1 MRLSKTKT
9 ESVELKAMFNFSI
22 AECRF
27 TAIFLC
33 FTILLFAGCRSEQPV
48 VNQNTENAV
57 EDSPETFDVS
67 APNINLSN
75 PLVVSQKPEDVALCA
90 KLNETIEKSPSAN
103 ARWGVIAVSMKDG
116 RVLCS
121 RDGRKL
127 FNPASIQKTL
137 TAIVALDKLG
147 ADFRWK
153 TSVYSE
159 NQIDS
164 DGTLNGDLVIYGEG
178 APDFNSESLENL
190 AAQLQQKGLKRVKGN
205 IVGDDSYFRGDTIGD
220 GWTWNELQWY
230 YGAEASALSINENQ
244 VFVNVENGSGRA
256 STDYVNVTVGN
267 PTPFASANK
276 DANYEAGGIKR
287 GLDNNE
293 FYVWGNTKS
302 FGAKVSVHNPA
313 GLIAKNLKESLEKKG
328 ISIDGE
334 MKTRS
339 WRSSDAL
346 DVSKAQELASIQ
358 SQTLG
363 EAVRRMNKHSVN
375 IIAELLLRTIG
386 KKFGAEI
393 SNSIQL
399 PQNVRGDDISGA
411 AIIRKWLLEHKIAAD
426 EVQISDGSGLSRL
439 DFVTPEVFARAFIF
453 AAQSSYAEAFT
464 NSLPI
469 GGTDGTLGGR
479 FGKVKGRVLAK
490 TGTISFV
497 NSLAGYA
504 QRKDGEIIT
513 FAVMVNNETRKKGS
527 VGIIDSI
534 VLKMMGE
541 ADENGSKEENS
552 NKSQNANANAN
563 ANANSNANKP
573 NFVISDK

>member
-1 MRLSKTKT
+1 
-9 ESVELKAMFNFSI
+9 MFNFSV
-22 AECRF
+22 AGRRF

-33 FTILLFAGCRSEQPV
+33 LTFFIFVGCRSNQPE
-48 VNQNTENAV
+48 VNQNTQIVSDE
-57 EDSPETFDVS
+57 PTETFDVS

-75 PLVVSQKPEDVALCA
+75 PLVISQKPEDVALCA
-90 KLNETIEKSPSAN
+90 KLNETVEKSPSAN

-137 TAIVALDKLG
+137 TAIVALDRLG

-153 TSVYSE
+153 TSIYAE
-159 NQIDS
+159 NQIGS
-164 DGTLNGDLVIYGEG
+164 DGTLNGDLIVYGEG
-178 APDFNSESLENL
+178 APDFNAESLENL
-190 AAQLQQKGLKRVKGN
+190 AVRLQEKGLKRVTGN

-244 VFVNVENGSGRA
+244 AFVNVENGEGRA
-256 STDYVNVTVGN
+256 NTNYLNVTVGN
-267 PTPFASANK
+267 PTPINNANR

-287 GLDNNE
+287 GLDNND
-293 FYVWGNTKS
+293 FYVWGNTKA
-302 FGAKVSVHNPA
+302 FGARVAVHNPS
-313 GLIAKNLKESLEKKG
+313 GLVAKTLKESLEKKG
-328 ISIDGE
+328 ISIEGE
-334 MKTRS
+334 TKTRS
-339 WRSSDAL
+339 WKSSDAL

-386 KKFGAEI
+386 KRFGAEVP
-393 SNSIQL
+393 NSIQL
-399 PQNVRGDDISGA
+399 PQNVRGDDIAGA
-411 AIIRKWLLEHKIAAD
+411 ALVKKWLLEHRIAAD

-453 AAQSSYAEAFT
+453 AAQSKFAKEFT
-464 NSLPI
+464 DSLPV

-527 VGIIDSI
+527 VGIIDTL

-541 ADENGSKEENS
+541 ADDNESKEENS
-552 NKSQNANANAN
+552 NKSQNTNANT
-563 ANANSNANKP
+563 NSNANKP

>member
-1 MRLSKTKT
+1 
-9 ESVELKAMFNFSI
+9 MFNFSV
-22 AECRF
+22 AGRRF

-33 FTILLFAGCRSEQPV
+33 LAFSLFVGCRSNQPE
-48 VNQNTENAV
+48 VNQNTQIVSDE
-57 EDSPETFDVS
+57 PTETFDVS
-67 APNINLSN
+67 ASNINLSN

-90 KLNETIEKSPSAN
+90 KINEIIEKSPSAN

-137 TAIVALDKLG
+137 TAIVALDRLG

-153 TSVYSE
+153 TSIYAE

-178 APDFNSESLENL
+178 APDFNAESLENL
-190 AAQLQQKGLKRVKGN
+190 AAQLQEKGLKRVKGN

-230 YGAEASALSINENQ
+230 YGAEASALTINENQ
-244 VFVNVENGSGRA
+244 AFVNVENGEGRA
-256 STDYVNVTVGN
+256 NTNYLNVTVGN
-267 PTPFASANK
+267 PTPINNANR

-287 GLDNNE
+287 GLDNND
-293 FYVWGNTKS
+293 FYVWGNTKA
-302 FGAKVSVHNPA
+302 FGARVSVHNPS
-313 GLIAKNLKESLEKKG
+313 GLVAKTLKESLEKKG
-328 ISIDGE
+328 ISVEGE
-334 MKTRS
+334 TKTRS
-339 WRSSDAL
+339 WKSSDAL
-346 DVSKAQELASIQ
+346 DVSKAQELAVVQ

-386 KKFGAEI
+386 KKFGAEVP
-393 SNSIQL
+393 NSIQL
-399 PQNVRGDDISGA
+399 PQNVRGDDIAGA
-411 AIIRKWLLEHKIAAD
+411 ALVKKWLLEHKIAAD

-453 AAQSSYAEAFT
+453 AAQSKFAKEFT
-464 NSLPI
+464 DSLPV

-527 VGIIDSI
+527 VGIIDTL

-541 ADENGSKEENS
+541 ADDNESKEENS
-552 NKSQNANANAN
+552 NKSQNTNPE
-563 ANANSNANKP
+563 ANANSNVNKP

>member
-1 MRLSKTKT
+1 
-9 ESVELKAMFNFSI
+9 MFNFLV
-22 AECRF
+22 AGRRF

-33 FTILLFAGCRSEQPV
+33 LTFLVSVGCRSNQPE
-48 VNQNTENAV
+48 VNQNTQIVSEESA
-57 EDSPETFDVS
+57 DAFDVP

-75 PLVVSQKPEDVALCA
+75 PLIVSQKPEDVALCA

-137 TAIVALDKLG
+137 TAIVALDRLG

-153 TSVYSE
+153 TSVYAE

-178 APDFNSESLENL
+178 APDFNAESLENL
-190 AAQLQQKGLKRVKGN
+190 AVQLQEKGLKRVKGN

-230 YGAEASALSINENQ
+230 YGAEASALTINENQ
-244 VFVNVENGSGRA
+244 AFVNVENGEGRA
-256 STDYVNVTVGN
+256 NTNYLNVTVGN
-267 PTPFASANK
+267 PTPINNANR

-287 GLDNNE
+287 GLDNND
-293 FYVWGNTKS
+293 FYVWGNTKA
-302 FGAKVSVHNPA
+302 FGARVAVHNPS
-313 GLIAKNLKESLEKKG
+313 GLVAKTLREYLEKKG
-328 ISIDGE
+328 ISIEGE
-334 MKTRS
+334 TKTRS
-339 WRSSDAL
+339 WKSSDAL

-386 KKFGAEI
+386 KKFGAEVP
-393 SNSIQL
+393 NSIQL
-399 PQNVRGDDISGA
+399 PQNVRGDDIAGA
-411 AIIRKWLLEHKIAAD
+411 ALVKKWLLEHKIAAD

-453 AAQSSYAEAFT
+453 AAQSKFAKEFT
-464 NSLPI
+464 DSLPV

-479 FGKVKGRVLAK
+479 FGKAKGRVLAK

-527 VGIIDSI
+527 VGIIDSL

-541 ADENGSKEENS
+541 AEDGELKEENA
-552 NKSQNANANAN
+552 NKSQNTN

-573 NFVISDK
+573 NFVINK

>member
-1 MRLSKTKT
+1 MLSF
-9 ESVELKAMFNFSI
+9 SVAGR
-22 AECRF
+22 RF

-33 FTILLFAGCRSEQPV
+33 LSFLLFAGCRSNQPE
-48 VNQNTENAV
+48 VNQNTQIAQDEAV
-57 EDSPETFDVS
+57 DAFDVP

-75 PLVVSQKPEDVALCA
+75 PLVVSQKPEDVAMCA
-90 KLNETIEKSPSAN
+90 KVNEYIEKSPSAN
-103 ARWGVIAVSMKDG
+103 ARWGVIAVSLKDG

-153 TSVYSE
+153 TSVYSA

-178 APDFNSESLENL
+178 APDFDNDALEKL
-190 AAQLQQKGLKRVKGN
+190 AVQLQEKGLKRVKGN

-244 VFVNVENGSGRA
+244 AFVNVENGEGRA
-256 STDYVNVTVGN
+256 NTSYLNVTVGK
-267 PTPFASANK
+267 PTPINNANRN
-276 DANYEAGGIKR
+276 ANYEAGGIKR

-293 FYVWGNTKS
+293 FYVWGNTNS
-302 FGAKVSVHNPA
+302 FGARVSVHNPA
-313 GLIAKNLKESLEKKG
+313 GLVAKNLRESLEKKG
-328 ISIDGE
+328 ITFDGE
-334 MKTRS
+334 TMTRS
-339 WRSSDAL
+339 WRSADAL
-346 DVSKAQELASIQ
+346 DVSKAQELASVE

-386 KKFGAEI
+386 KKFGTEI
-393 SNSIQL
+393 PDGVQL

-411 AIIRKWLLEHKIAAD
+411 AYVRKWLLEHKIAAD

-439 DFVTPEVFARAFIF
+439 DFVTPEIFARAFIY
-453 AAQSSYAEAFT
+453 AAQNKFAEAFT

-497 NSLAGYA
+497 NSLTGYA
-504 QRKDGEIIT
+504 QKKDGEIIT
-513 FAVMVNNETRKKGS
+513 FAVIVNNETRKKGG
-527 VGIIDSI
+527 VGIIDTI

-541 ADENGSKEENS
+541 DLEEKDGSAETNS
-552 NKSQNANANAN
+552 NKSQNTNANANAN
-563 ANANSNANKP
+563 ANKP
-573 NFVISDK
+573 NFVLENGKK

>member
-1 MRLSKTKT
+1 
-9 ESVELKAMFNFSI
+9 MFNFSV
-22 AECRF
+22 AGRRF

-33 FTILLFAGCRSEQPV
+33 LAFSLFVGCRSNQPE
-48 VNQNTENAV
+48 VNQNTQIVSDEPT
-57 EDSPETFDVS
+57 DTFDVS

-90 KLNETIEKSPSAN
+90 KLNEIIEKSPSAN

-137 TAIVALDKLG
+137 TAIVALDRLG

-153 TSVYSE
+153 TSIYAE

-164 DGTLNGDLVIYGEG
+164 DGTLNGDLIVYGEG
-178 APDFNSESLENL
+178 APDFNAESLENL

-230 YGAEASALSINENQ
+230 YGAEASALTINENQ
-244 VFVNVENGSGRA
+244 AFVNVENGEGRA
-256 STDYVNVTVGN
+256 NTNYLNVTVGN
-267 PTPFASANK
+267 PTQINNANR

-287 GLDNNE
+287 GLDNND
-293 FYVWGNTKS
+293 FYVWGNTKA
-302 FGAKVSVHNPA
+302 FGARVSVHNPS
-313 GLIAKNLKESLEKKG
+313 GLVAKTLKESLEKKG
-328 ISIDGE
+328 ISVEGE
-334 MKTRS
+334 TKTRS
-339 WRSSDAL
+339 WKSSDAL
-346 DVSKAQELASIQ
+346 DVSKAQELASVQ

-386 KKFGAEI
+386 KKFGAEVP
-393 SNSIQL
+393 NSIQL
-399 PQNVRGDDISGA
+399 PQNVRGDDIAGA
-411 AIIRKWLLEHKIAAD
+411 ALVKKWLLEHKIAAD

-453 AAQSSYAEAFT
+453 TAQSKFAKEFT
-464 NSLPI
+464 DSLPI

-527 VGIIDSI
+527 VGIIDTL

-541 ADENGSKEENS
+541 ADDNESKEENA
-552 NKSQNANANAN
+552 NKSQNIN
-563 ANANSNANKP
+563 ANANSNANQP
-573 NFVISDK
+573 NFVISK

>member
-1 MRLSKTKT
+1 
-9 ESVELKAMFNFSI
+9 MFNFLV
-22 AECRF
+22 AGRRF

-33 FTILLFAGCRSEQPV
+33 LTFSLFVGCRSNQPE
-48 VNQNTENAV
+48 VNQNTQIVSDEPA
-57 EDSPETFDVS
+57 EIFDVS

-75 PLVVSQKPEDVALCA
+75 PLIVSQKPEDVALCA
-90 KLNETIEKSPSAN
+90 KINEAVEKSPSAN

-137 TAIVALDKLG
+137 TAIVALDRLG

-153 TSVYSE
+153 TSIYAE

-164 DGTLNGDLVIYGEG
+164 DGTLNGDLIVYGEG
-178 APDFNSESLENL
+178 APDFNAESLENL
-190 AAQLQQKGLKRVKGN
+190 VVQLQEKGLKRVKGN

-230 YGAEASALSINENQ
+230 YGAEASALTINENQ
-244 VFVNVENGSGRA
+244 AFVNVENGEGRA
-256 STDYVNVTVGN
+256 NTNYLNVTVGN
-267 PTPFASANK
+267 PTPINNANR

-287 GLDNNE
+287 GLDDNE
-293 FYVWGNTKS
+293 FYVWGNTKA
-302 FGAKVSVHNPA
+302 FGARVSVHNPS
-313 GLIAKNLKESLEKKG
+313 GLVAKTLKESLEKKG
-328 ISIDGE
+328 ISVEGE
-334 MKTRS
+334 TKTRS
-339 WRSSDAL
+339 WKSSDAL
-346 DVSKAQELASIQ
+346 DVSKAQELASVQ

-386 KKFGAEI
+386 KKFGAEVP
-393 SNSIQL
+393 NSIQL
-399 PQNVRGDDISGA
+399 PQNVRGDDIAGA
-411 AIIRKWLLEHKIAAD
+411 ALVKKWLLEHKIAAD

-453 AAQSSYAEAFT
+453 AAQSKFAKEFT
-464 NSLPI
+464 DSLPV

-513 FAVMVNNETRKKGS
+513 FAVMVNNETRQKSS
-527 VGIIDSI
+527 VGTIDSI
-534 VLKMMGE
+534 VLKLMGE
-541 ADENGSKEENS
+541 ADGNESKEENS
-552 NKSQNANANAN
+552 NKSQNIN
-563 ANANSNANKP
+563 ANANSNANQP
-573 NFVISDK
+573 NFVISNK